1 MIPEQTIEA
10 LRMGFGH
17 LGSASSDLKCA
28 HIDTLSTSLEKDKDT
43 ITCFVL
49 SSLSEKVLENFKSTN
64 WLIWANELNAAIDKR
79 MVKDLTNNFIV

>member
-49 SSLSEKVLENFKSTN
+49 SSLSEKVLENFKSIEGDFLYPFVSRGFN
-64 WLIWANELNAAIDKR
+64 D
-79 MVKDLTNNFIV
+79 